1 MAKQLIDT
9 MSPFGVKAILRRDIA
24 SHDCWFK
31 SSNAICEHLSSRVE

>member
-9 MSPFGVKAILRRDIA
+9 MSTFGVKAILRRDIA

-31 SSNAICEHLSSRVE
+31 ISNAICEHLSSRAE